1 MKSKLL
7 LLLSF
12 SIITLFSNLKAQQ
25 ADCNNMYLDLDTFYL
40 NYLDDTI
47 VEGNLFYNDTVWSVY
62 PFIHIILEDTTIITS
77 DDFMV
82 LSSLDSGYVQFFNFD
97 VNFKT
102 ELYPNNTPVS
112 AFFHIYDSDWPGDSI
127 VNCYL
132 PITIMLENF
141 TTSIENHAT
150 DDNYTLFPN
159 PMTNSATLQFDN
171 YLQENCMFLMYNTNG
186 ELVHTIHDV
195 KGSEIKIE
203 KQNLNSG
210 LYFFRLI
217 NEQKVIFSGKI
228 IVD

>member
-1 MKSKLL
+1 MNLKL

-25 ADCNNMYLDLDTFYL
+25 ADCNNLYLDADTFYL
-40 NYLDDTI
+40 HYVDDTV

-77 DDFMV
+77 NDFMV

-102 ELYPNNTPVS
+102 EFYPNNTPVS
-112 AFFHIYDSDWPGDSI
+112 AYFHIYDSDWPGDSI

-132 PITIMLENF
+132 PITLMLENF
-141 TTSIENHAT
+141 TTSIENQAIT
-150 DDNYTLFPN
+150 DNHTLFPN
-159 PMTNSATLQFDN
+159 PMTNSAILQFDN
-171 YLQENCMFLMYNTNG
+171 VLQENCIFMLYNSNG
-186 ELVHTIHDV
+186 DLVQSRQNITS
-195 KGSEIKIE
+195 SEIEIE

-210 LYFFRLI
+210 LYFFSLAKERQI
-217 NEQKVIFSGKI
+217 IFSGKL
-228 IVD
+228 VVQ